1 MAYELDFIGVNKK
14 TDDATAIGI
23 RWKKP
28 DGGYTVGVF
37 DGGTAAYGEVLKDH
51 MIQYY
56 FNGQKGGY
64 IDFVICSHP
73 HGDHATGLKAILE
86 NFEVGTLYMNCPW
99 DYADELYD
107 RIKDHRMTPKTLAE
121 HLRAIYDKTAALEEI
136 AQKRG
141 IEICSVFEGDVIADK
156 LIVLSPSKE
165 FYLDMIAESEK
176 TTMLESVSEQEN
188 TGLLHCAVEAARQVL
203 NWIAETWDAD
213 SLRENVKTQPDN
225 ETSTVILGEMEDET
239 FLLTGD
245 VGIKGLKCAMD
256 YADSINKGI
265 QENVTLYEIPHHGG
279 RRNLSPSIMDRLVGE
294 IVEQGIETG
303 KRAIVCTGKDSDH
316 PKRMV
321 VNAFLRRGVK
331 VHNASGYI
339 IQHCCGNM
347 PSRGWVSSVSLEFYD
362 EVEEWKS

>member
-23 RWKKP
+23 RWKNP
-28 DGGYTVGVF
+28 DGSYTVGVF

-51 MIQYY
+51 MIQCY
-56 FNGQKGGY
+56 FDGQEGGY

-73 HGDHATGLKAILE
+73 HGDHAVGLKTILE

-99 DYADELYD
+99 DYADELYE
-107 RIKDHRMTPKTLAE
+107 RINDHRMTPKTLAE
-121 HLRAIYDKTAALEEI
+121 HLRKIYDKTEALEGI
-136 AQKRG
+136 ALERG

-156 LIVLSPSKE
+156 LTVLSPSRE

-176 TTMLESVSEQEN
+176 TTMLESASEQEN
-188 TGLLHCAVEAARQVL
+188 AGLLHCVAEAAKRVL
-203 NWIAETWDAD
+203 NWIAETWNAD

-225 ETSTVILGEMEDET
+225 ETSTVILGEMGDET

-245 VGIKGLKCAMD
+245 VGIKGLERAMD
-256 YADSINKGI
+256 YADSISKGI
-265 QENVTLYEIPHHGG
+265 RENVTLYEIPHHGG
-279 RRNLSPSIMDRLVGE
+279 RHNVSPSIMDRMVGE
-294 IVEQGIETG
+294 IVEQGVETR
-303 KRAIVCTGKDSDH
+303 KQAIVCTGKDSDH

-331 VHNASGYI
+331 VHNASGHT
-339 IQHCCGNM
+339 IQHYRGGM
-347 PSRGWVSSVSLEFYD
+347 PSRVWAASVSLEFFE
-362 EVEEWKS
+362 EVEDW